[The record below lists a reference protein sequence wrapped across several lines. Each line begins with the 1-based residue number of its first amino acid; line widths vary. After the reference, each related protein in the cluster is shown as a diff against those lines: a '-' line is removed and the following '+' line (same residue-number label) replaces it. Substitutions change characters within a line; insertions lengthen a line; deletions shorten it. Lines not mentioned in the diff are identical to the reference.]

1 MWPIAA
7 INVVP
12 GQRRWA
18 VAGGSNVAAAVL
30 NTTSCS
36 VMRTGVEVC
45 RVGLTPAEAGP
56 ITGAAG
62 LDSKCN
68 MCGCLRD
75 DWWLRAGA
83 TVSEHLEDKHHHGRN
98 TSSKLMRSDLS
109 FPQASMPAVGAL
121 VRCTDGAYM
130 VRPPQDCRS
139 PTTARAHARR
149 LHRLLVR
156 RPHHVELPL
165 RRNYIRAA
173 TRRRVQP
180 SPAARSCACFPVNL
194 RSEDNVGGS
203 MAQLAS
209 GAARWAAVGRARYA
223 RRLAQALSDAMP
235 QMCARPPRSWAV

>member
-1 MWPIAA
+1 MWMWPIAA

-18 VAGGSNVAAAVL
+18 VAGGSNVAAAGL

-130 VRPPQDCRS
+130 VRPPQDCPVGHRLQPGHMLVGS
-139 PTTARAHARR
+139 IACSCGGHITWSCHCGATTYGPLLGDGCSLARR
-149 LHRLLVR
+149 RGV
-156 RPHHVELPL
+156 V
-165 RRNYIRAA
+165 
-173 TRRRVQP
+173 
-180 SPAARSCACFPVNL
+180 PVSL
-194 RSEDNVGGS
+194 
-203 MAQLAS
+203 
-209 GAARWAAVGRARYA
+209 
-223 RRLAQALSDAMP
+223 
-235 QMCARPPRSWAV
+235 